1 MTYFWLECCT
11 MADAL
16 DSRIVSLAE
25 ELTKLS
31 TVNEHLQAVQVQ
43 IVVASDLY
51 RGVMRASSDR
61 NGLAAESL
69 VRTLFEAVTNASILA
84 KRRDGLKDF
93 IRHGRFT
100 ELRMM
105 RVIQVQALKDKLA
118 PEIAATETEFQMLL
132 AEFGDQRWNK
142 MKTTASFA
150 EAEFE
155 VGMYDRYY
163 RRASAIAHAQP
174 YVTARGGKIEVRRA
188 VWDRL
193 SDGAAIM
200 AHLLMGHLFA
210 VVNRQFELSYEKRIV
225 ELGSAIDAIAKEDIH
240 KIRRGIVDD

>member
-1 MTYFWLECCT
+1 

-16 DSRIVSLAE
+16 DSRIVFLADELSSLP
-25 ELTKLS
+25 
-31 TVNEHLQAVQVQ
+31 TVDEHLQAVQAQ
-43 IVVASDLY
+43 IVVASDIY
-51 RGVMRASSDR
+51 RGVMRVSSDS

-84 KRRDGLKDF
+84 KHRGFLNDF

-100 ELRMM
+100 ELRMT
-105 RVIQVQALKDKLA
+105 RVIQVKELREKLA
-118 PEIAATETEFQMLL
+118 VQIAATEAEFQTLL

-155 VGMYDRYY
+155 PGMYDRYY

-174 YVTARGGKIEVRRA
+174 YVTARDGKVKTRRA
-188 VWDRL
+188 IWDRL
-193 SDGAAIM
+193 SVGAAIT
-200 AHLLMGHLFA
+200 AHLLMGHLVT
-210 VVNRQFELSYEKRIV
+210 VVNREFKLGYEEKITGLCKAV
-225 ELGSAIDAIAKEDIH
+225 DAEAKKDMDV
-240 KIRRGIVDD
+240 IRRGIVDD